1 MTFFFFFTA
10 VTEILSSGLGKK
22 DTRGVEFTDI
32 QYWIFIIVQCQDIY
46 ISCTMYYKI
55 YAARERSCGTNVTL
69 LQRNVVEQLQLIDP
83 RNKKEAILSI

>member
-1 MTFFFFFTA
+1 M
-10 VTEILSSGLGKK
+10 S
-22 DTRGVEFTDI
+22 R
-32 QYWIFIIVQCQDIY
+32 YIY
-46 ISCTMYYKI
+46 IVYVYYKI